1 MKFLYLVALLV
12 FPAIS
17 FADTSPSCT
26 QLPNLACVAGDT
38 YSGTHD
44 FGSSTVNLSA
54 TTLTLPSNAV
64 DAIGEIATGIKSGN
78 GSKVA
83 TVTGSFTTNNCIKV
97 DANGNLVDS
106 GGICGGAASTLDA
119 LTDVTITSV
128 ANANMLLY
136 ENASSQWKNFA
147 MSGDAT
153 ISAAGVLDLATNQ
166 VELAELVQAAGSKIL
181 GNPTGSTANVSE
193 IGLDSTLEFNST
205 NLRRAAISG
214 DITISAGSNTAAISS
229 GVIVD
234 ADISVSAAIKGDKIS
249 NSFISWQEAV
259 TGSGTTRTVANAP
272 RNISANRDAILVVAN
287 GIVQKQVAAASEGIN
302 EFSRSSTTLTWA
314 ADPGTVLVW
323 YETDL

>member
-1 MKFLYLVALLV
+1 
-12 FPAIS
+12 
-17 FADTSPSCT
+17 
-26 QLPNLACVAGDT
+26 
-38 YSGTHD
+38 
-44 FGSSTVNLSA
+44 
-54 TTLTLPSNAV
+54 
-64 DAIGEIATGIKSGN
+64 
-78 GSKVA
+78 
-83 TVTGSFTTNNCIKV
+83 
-97 DANGNLVDS
+97 
-106 GGICGGAASTLDA
+106 
-119 LTDVTITSV
+119 
-128 ANANMLLY
+128 MLLY